1 MEGVVLHE
9 VLTCATVRHR
19 MPNAEFLAPWYN
31 ERMPQSMPRWIYD
44 TLSDHAK
51 DTCRRIV
58 QPVDAPHPVEAAC
71 KPAALPIFQPLRKA
85 FVRGHHSCTSLVQK
99 RRC

>member
-1 MEGVVLHE
+1 
-9 VLTCATVRHR
+9 

-58 QPVDAPHPVEAAC
+58 QPVDAAHPVEAAC
-71 KPAALPIFQPLRKA
+71 KPAALHVDVLQPLRKA
-85 FVRGHHSCTSLVQK
+85 VVAQVKSKRG
-99 RRC
+99 

>member
-1 MEGVVLHE
+1 MEGVVLRE

-58 QPVDAPHPVEAAC
+58 QPVDAAHPVEAAC
-71 KPAALPIFQPLRKA
+71 KPAALHVLHP
-85 FVRGHHSCTSLVQK
+85 
-99 RRC
+99 

>member
-1 MEGVVLHE
+1 
-9 VLTCATVRHR
+9 

-58 QPVDAPHPVEAAC
+58 QPVDAAHPVEAAC
-71 KPAALPIFQPLRKA
+71 KPAALLLSPFCNPCARPLLHKSRS
-85 FVRGHHSCTSLVQK
+85 G
-99 RRC
+99 

>member
-1 MEGVVLHE
+1 
-9 VLTCATVRHR
+9 

-58 QPVDAPHPVEAAC
+58 QPVDAAHPVEAAC
-71 KPAALPIFQPLRKA
+71 KPAALPVLQPLRKA
-85 FVRGHHSCTSLVQK
+85 FFAQVKEWLRADCVAVRH
-99 RRC
+99 